1 MSKLAKAESRNLLDD
16 GQVLSK
22 AHQLRRMQWLATSL
36 LALMLVLL
44 VVSVVCQASYP
55 WLHWI
60 RAFAEAAA
68 VGAMADWF
76 AVTAMFRHPLGL
88 AIPHTA
94 IIPGNKDRIGES
106 LGDFVEQNF
115 LTPENIVARLQQH
128 NTARALAQWL
138 AAPANS
144 LGLARGIAVFLPA
157 MLDGL
162 SDKEVRRFFDRALMP
177 QLLRLDLA
185 RIAGNLLNV
194 FTESERHQ
202 RLLDR
207 ALRALEGW
215 LVAKEGLIRAKFSEA
230 SLLTPAML
238 DSYVVNRFIQG
249 IIALLHE
256 VVENPAHE
264 LRKQFDGSV
273 RTLIRDLQNSEDYR
287 KQGERLMRDIVEH
300 IRGEDYYRLIW
311 EDVSQRIKDD
321 VKSDSSLISRHIAGA
336 LVALGE
342 RLVEEP
348 GMQQKLNAW
357 WLGAIREIATRYRRH
372 FSNMI
377 TEVVKS
383 WDAEQ
388 VSRKVELEIGKDLQF
403 IRINGTFVG
412 GTVGLL
418 LHAGIHI
425 FNMAKAA

>member
-1 MSKLAKAESRNLLDD
+1 MSVLAKAESGNLPED
-16 GQVLSK
+16 VPACSK
-22 AHQLRRMQWLATSL
+22 ADRLCRMQRLATSL
-36 LALMLVLL
+36 LGLMLVLL
-44 VVSVVCQASYP
+44 VVSAAYQASYP

-88 AIPHTA
+88 PIPHTA
-94 IIPGNKDRIGES
+94 IIPSNKDRIGES

-128 NTARALAQWL
+128 NAAEALAHWL
-138 AAPANS
+138 AAPPNS
-144 LGLARGIAVFLPA
+144 LALARGLADFLPA

-162 SDKEVRRFFDRALMP
+162 GDTQVRRFFDRALMP
-177 QLLRLDLA
+177 QVLRLDVA
-185 RIAGNLLNV
+185 RMAGKLLIVLTQN
-194 FTESERHQ
+194 ERHQ
-202 RLLDR
+202 ALLDR

-230 SLLTPAML
+230 SLFTPVGL

-249 IIALLHE
+249 IIAMLHDIA
-256 VVENPAHE
+256 ENPAHE
-264 LRKQFDGSV
+264 LRGQFDEAV
-273 RTLIRDLQNSEDYR
+273 RTLIEDLLTSEEYR
-287 KQGERLMRDIVEH
+287 RKGEVLIQEFVEH
-300 IRGEDYYRLIW
+300 LRGEDTYRLVW
-311 EDVSQRIKDD
+311 EELSRRIRDD
-321 VKSDSSLISRHIAGA
+321 LESDSSLIRRHIAGA

-342 RLVEEP
+342 QLVEEA
-348 GMQQKLNAW
+348 GMQQKLNAC
-357 WLGAIREIATRYRRH
+357 WLAAIRQIAMRYRRQI
-372 FSNMI
+372 SNMI

-388 VSRKVELEIGKDLQF
+388 VSRKVELEIGKDLQY

-412 GTVGLL
+412 GVVGLL
-418 LHAGIHI
+418 LHAGIHVLS
-425 FNMAKAA
+425 MAKQS

>member
-1 MSKLAKAESRNLLDD
+1 
-16 GQVLSK
+16 
-22 AHQLRRMQWLATSL
+22 MQRLATSL
-36 LALMLVLL
+36 LGLMLVLL
-44 VVSVVCQASYP
+44 VVSAAYQASYP

-88 AIPHTA
+88 PIPHTA
-94 IIPGNKDRIGES
+94 IIPSNKDRIGES

-128 NTARALAQWL
+128 NAAEALAHWL
-138 AAPANS
+138 AAPPNS
-144 LGLARGIAVFLPA
+144 LALARGLADFLPA

-162 SDKEVRRFFDRALMP
+162 GDTQVRRFFDRALMP
-177 QLLRLDLA
+177 QVLRLDVA
-185 RIAGNLLNV
+185 RMAGKLLIVLTQN
-194 FTESERHQ
+194 ERHQ
-202 RLLDR
+202 ALLDR

-230 SLLTPAML
+230 SLFTPVGL

-249 IIALLHE
+249 IIAMLHDIA
-256 VVENPAHE
+256 ENPAHE
-264 LRKQFDGSV
+264 LRGQFDEAV
-273 RTLIRDLQNSEDYR
+273 RTLIEDLLTSEEYR
-287 KQGERLMRDIVEH
+287 RKGEVLIQEFVEH
-300 IRGEDYYRLIW
+300 LRGEDTYRLVW
-311 EDVSQRIKDD
+311 EELSRRIRDD
-321 VKSDSSLISRHIAGA
+321 LESDSSLIRRHIAGA

-342 RLVEEP
+342 QLVEEA
-348 GMQQKLNAW
+348 GMQQKLNAC
-357 WLGAIREIATRYRRH
+357 WLAAIRQIAMRYRRQI
-372 FSNMI
+372 SNMI

-388 VSRKVELEIGKDLQF
+388 VSRKVELEIGKDLQY

-412 GTVGLL
+412 GVVGLL
-418 LHAGIHI
+418 LHAGIHVLS
-425 FNMAKAA
+425 MAKQS